1 MQIPRKLTIAALIA
15 AGVLTLV
22 FVGLALGIPAAARW
36 GIESAGSRE
45 IGRQMHVGEVRFNPF
60 TLGATLRQ
68 FTVAG
73 LPDESTPL
81 LSVDALEVDLSI
93 ASLRHFAPVIEAFH
107 AHGVRANI
115 VRLDKNQ
122 FNFSDI
128 VDRLQARPASPEPA
142 RLAVY
147 NVEIDDAAIA
157 FDDRVLKAKHTVDAI
172 KLGVPFISSLPDD
185 VQIKVRP
192 AFSARLDGD
201 PVALNAETQP
211 FDATLDTSV
220 ALKLAGIELPRYLE
234 YLPLRPNFDL
244 KGGTLDT
251 DLRIHFQRAAAA
263 TKETPARAAQL
274 SVSGTL
280 ALRDFAYAT
289 RSGAPLVSWRRLD
302 VDLIDLAPLDARAK
316 LRTVVLDGAQANV
329 VRRADGNIAGF
340 EALTQPIQATD
351 SPPAKGTLLEAAKP
365 FVFDVEDLQVRDA
378 AVDFKDE
385 GVRYARRIAPIALEL
400 KGLSNRPGTSAKLTA
415 SVAADDQSRLNVEGD
430 VAIAPMKLALTADLS
445 SLPLKSTLPYLHGF
459 TTARL
464 DGNVDA
470 NARLQVEPAGEG
482 FAIKVEDVRIEAKS
496 VRLRDG
502 AGGSAALDL
511 SKLTLSGGTV
521 DVMQRTATV
530 GQVRADGLRVT
541 AARRADGT
549 IDWEK
554 LVAEQKPA
562 ALAAKPSAPW
572 KVRVGELQLNG
583 GRIQAVDQA
592 VEPEARLAVDNI
604 AFTLRD
610 LTSEG
615 RERSALSLRARVGGG
630 SVVTRGW
637 MRIAPL
643 ATALAVDVQNVDVG
657 ALRPYLKAFTN
668 TVLTSASVW
677 AKGKLAVDSGK
688 AAANNA
694 LQVAYDGSAR
704 VTNLA
709 LLDSDGETELLRWQ
723 TLDLDATKLRIGAG
737 APEFQTGGV
746 KLSDFYARVILS
758 AEGRLNL
765 VDVLKSPKAAETA
778 AATQPAP
785 PSTPT
790 PATADSGA
798 AARPLIRVGGIELVR
813 GNINYTDN
821 FVKPNYTANL
831 THLGG
836 TVSALSSDNE
846 SPADVSIRGRVDS
859 DAPVEITGKVNPL
872 APKLY
877 LDIAGSAK
885 GVELPRLTPYSVK
898 YAGYPITK
906 GKLSMDVRYH
916 VENQQLKAENHLFLD
931 QLTFGDRVESPTATK
946 LPVLFAVSLLKNRR
960 GEIDINLPI
969 SGSLDDPKFSIGG
982 IIVRVIVNLIVK
994 AVTAPFSLLASVFGG
1009 GEELGYLEF
1018 RPGTALPADDEAKKL
1033 DTLAK
1038 ALNDRPALRLEI
1050 TGRVDP
1056 AVDTESLRMAKLE
1069 AKLRA
1074 AKVREIVRSGESV
1087 DPATVTITAAERPAL
1102 IARVYDDEK
1111 IPNKPR
1117 NIIGIAKSIPTAEME
1132 KLILSTISVDEQDL
1146 RKLANDRATAVRD
1159 RLDTQ
1164 GKVPR
1169 ERIFLV
1175 APKLNGEGIKDK
1187 GRTTRVDFSLK

>member
-1 MQIPRKLTIAALIA
+1 MQIPRKLTRASLIA
-15 AGVLTLV
+15 AGVLAV
-22 FVGLALGIPAAARW
+22 IFVGLALGIPAAVRW

-60 TLGATLRQ
+60 TLKATLRQ
-68 FTVAG
+68 LSIAG
-73 LPDESTPL
+73 LPDELTPL
-81 LSVDALEVDLSI
+81 LSVDALGIDLSI
-93 ASLRHFAPVIEAFH
+93 VSLRHLAPVIEALQ
-107 AHGVRANI
+107 AHGVHANI
-115 VRLDKNQ
+115 VRLDKNR

-128 VDRLQARPASPEPA
+128 VDRLQAKPASPEPA
-142 RLAVY
+142 RFALY
-147 NVEIDDAAIA
+147 NVELDDAAIA
-157 FDDRVLKAKHTVDAI
+157 FDDRVLKAKHTLDAI
-172 KLGVPFISSLPDD
+172 KLGIPFISSLPDD
-185 VQIKVRP
+185 VQIKVKP

-201 PVALNAETQP
+201 PIALTAEAQP
-211 FDATLDTSV
+211 FDASLDTSV
-220 ALKLAGIELPRYLE
+220 ALKLTGIELPRYLG

-244 KGGTLDT
+244 KSGTLDT
-251 DLRIHFQRAAAA
+251 DLHVHFRRATAA
-263 TKETPARAAQL
+263 TKDMPARAAQL
-274 SVSGTL
+274 SISGKI
-280 ALRDFAYAT
+280 ALRDIAYAT
-289 RSGAPLVSWRRLD
+289 RGGTTLVSWRRLD
-302 VDLIDLAPLDARAK
+302 VDLADLAPLESHAK
-316 LRTVVLDGAQANV
+316 LRTVVLDGAQTNV
-329 VRRADGNIAGF
+329 VRSADGTIAG
-340 EALTQPIQATD
+340 LDATRQLFLSSD
-351 SPPAKGTLLEAAKP
+351 SPPQTGSQPSAAKP
-365 FVFDVEDLQVRDA
+365 FIFDVEDLQVREA

-385 GVRYARRIAPIALEL
+385 GVGYARRIAPIALEL
-400 KGLSNRPGTSAKLTA
+400 KGLSNRPEATAKLTA
-415 SVAADDQSRLNVEGD
+415 SLAADDQSRLGIQGD
-430 VAIAPMKLALTADLS
+430 VAISPVKLALAADLS
-445 SLPLKSTLPYLHGF
+445 ALPLKSALPYLRGF

-470 NARLQVEPAGEG
+470 GARVLVESAAQGL
-482 FAIKVEDVRIEAKS
+482 AIRVEDAHVEAKS
-496 VRLRDG
+496 VRMRDG
-502 AGGSAALDL
+502 AGGTAAFDL
-511 SKLTLSGGTV
+511 AKLAVTGGEV
-521 DVMQRTATV
+521 DVLQRTATV
-530 GQVRADGLRVT
+530 KGVRADGLRLI

-549 IDWEK
+549 VDWEK
-554 LVAEQKPA
+554 LVARQESASQPG
-562 ALAAKPSAPW
+562 KPSAPW
-572 KVRVGELQLNG
+572 KVRVGEVQVNG
-583 GRIQAVDQA
+583 GRIQVVDQA
-592 VEPEARLAVDNI
+592 AEPEARLVVDNI
-604 AFTLRD
+604 ALSLRD
-610 LTSEG
+610 LSSEG
-615 RERSALSLRARVGGG
+615 RERSALSLRARAGGG
-630 SVVTRGW
+630 SLSTRGW

-643 ATALAVDVQNVDVG
+643 ATDLAVDIQNIDVG
-657 ALRPYLKAFTN
+657 ALRPYLKAFTS
-668 TVLTSASVW
+668 TILTSASVW

-688 AAANNA
+688 AAADGA

-709 LLDSDGETELLRWQ
+709 LLDSDGESELLRWQ
-723 TLDLDATKLRIGAG
+723 ALDLGTAKLRVGAG
-737 APEFQTGGV
+737 APEFQTDGV

-765 VDVLKSPKAAETA
+765 VDVFKSPGATDANA
-778 AATQPAP
+778 AAQPALTP
-785 PSTPT
+785 PPT
-790 PATADSGA
+790 DASAT
-798 AARPLIRVGGIELVR
+798 ARPLIRVGGIELIR

-831 THLGG
+831 TDLGG
-836 TVSALSSDNE
+836 TVSALASDTE
-846 SPADVSIRGRVDS
+846 SPADVSIRGRVDG

-872 APKLY
+872 APKLF

-994 AVTAPFSLLASVFGG
+994 AVTAPFSLLASAFGG

-1018 RPGTALPADDEAKKL
+1018 RPGTALPAADEAKKL

-1056 AVDTESLRMAKLE
+1056 AVDTEPLRLAKLD

-1087 DPATVTITAAERPAL
+1087 DPATVTITDAERPAL

-1117 NIIGIAKSIPTAEME
+1117 NIIGIAKSIPAAEME

-1175 APKLNGEGIKDK
+1175 APKLNAEGIKDK